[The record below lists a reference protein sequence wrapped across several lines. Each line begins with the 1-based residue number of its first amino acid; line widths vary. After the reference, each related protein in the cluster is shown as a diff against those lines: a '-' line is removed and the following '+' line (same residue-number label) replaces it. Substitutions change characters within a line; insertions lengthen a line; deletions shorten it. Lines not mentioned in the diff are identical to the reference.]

1 MTQRNLPACY
11 NSRVC
16 FQAKGEEKKYLK
28 TFGQSQEGS
37 PMLEYTTDVNEAKL
51 FRSHVG
57 WMGPGPDFDCYHVAM
72 DFLRTFFSMN
82 GAYRTAV
89 GCENFAQPDGS
100 VDFITE
106 SLEGQP
112 RLTFVLM
119 KTET

>member
-11 NSRVC
+11 NSRVG
-16 FQAKGEEKKYLK
+16 FQAKGEEKKYMK
-28 TFGQSQEGS
+28 TFGYGDRGQQ
-37 PMLEYTTDVNEAKL
+37 MLEYTTDVNEAKL

-57 WMGPGPDFDCYHVAM
+57 WTSLDPDFDNYHVAM
-72 DFLRTFFSMN
+72 DFFRTFFCMN

-89 GCENFAQPDGS
+89 GCENFAEPDGS
-100 VDFITE
+100 VQFITE
-106 SLEGQP
+106 SLEGKP